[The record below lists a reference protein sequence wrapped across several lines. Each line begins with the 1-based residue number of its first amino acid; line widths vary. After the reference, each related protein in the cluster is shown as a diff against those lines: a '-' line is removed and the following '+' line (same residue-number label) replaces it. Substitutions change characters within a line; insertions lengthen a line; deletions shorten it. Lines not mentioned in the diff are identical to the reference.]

1 MSTFNCDEIHEFRVK
16 HSEEIKGLS
25 SEDII
30 SRTEINTECIMKRLN
45 EAYKDK
51 KLEKIA

>member
-1 MSTFNCDEIHEFRVK
+1 MSTFNCEEIHEFRVK

-30 SRTEINTECIMKRLN
+30 SRTEINTERIMKRLN
-45 EAYKDK
+45 EAYENK
-51 KLEKIA
+51 KHKKIA